1 MNVMATALPEI
12 KVYIPKRLADGRGY
26 FCEWYNARALAEAGL
41 DRAFLQ
47 DNVSLSSEAGTVRG
61 LHFQYPPHAQAK
73 LVGVLAGVALD
84 VIVDIRKGSPSFGR
98 HVAVEL
104 SAERGNQVFVP
115 EGFAHGFC
123 TLRPD
128 TLISY
133 KVTAYYDAE
142 ADAGIAWD
150 DPDLAIAWPALA
162 NAASL
167 SARDRRLPRLAAL
180 NPPPFVYESGR

>member
-12 KVYIPKRLADGRGY
+12 KVYIPKRVTDGRGY
-26 FCEWYNARALAEAGL
+26 FCEWYNARDLSEAGL

-47 DNVSLSSEAGTVRG
+47 DNVSLSKEAGTIRG
-61 LHFQYPPHAQAK
+61 MHFQNPPHAQAK

-98 HVAVEL
+98 HVTVEL

-128 TLISY
+128 TLVGY
-133 KVTAYYDAE
+133 KVTAYYDAK

-150 DPDLAIAWPALA
+150 DPDLAIDWPASA
-162 NAASL
+162 NASSL
-167 SARDRRLPRLAAL
+167 SARDRGLPRLAAL
-180 NPPPFVYESGR
+180 DPPPFVYEGGR